1 MFCKKGVHRNFAKF
15 PGEHL
20 RQSLFFNKV
29 ADSSLLFTHLVKEQT
44 WKNGSIK
51 LRIIMNLSSNLNLSQ
66 EVCLESEFARPNSG
80 KVVLLKISKDWRFN
94 TKFGW
99 KLMSVIINKR
109 NGKCFRN
116 CYYLMSKMD
125 PGNVTNA
132 KWNFWDNSGR
142 FLVVDYC
149 YKKIYLKCDMDPGF
163 ASPLW
168 RVCFVACQV
177 SAKKNNW

>member
-51 LRIIMNLSSNLNLSQ
+51 LKIIMNLSSNLNFSQ

-132 KWNFWDNSGR
+132 KRNFWGNSGR

-168 RVCFVACQV
+168 LVCFVTCQV

>member
-1 MFCKKGVHRNFAKF
+1 M
-15 PGEHL
+15 

-94 TKFGW
+94 TKFG
-99 KLMSVIINKR
+99 
-109 NGKCFRN
+109 
-116 CYYLMSKMD
+116 
-125 PGNVTNA
+125 
-132 KWNFWDNSGR
+132 
-142 FLVVDYC
+142 
-149 YKKIYLKCDMDPGF
+149 
-163 ASPLW
+163 
-168 RVCFVACQV
+168 
-177 SAKKNNW
+177 